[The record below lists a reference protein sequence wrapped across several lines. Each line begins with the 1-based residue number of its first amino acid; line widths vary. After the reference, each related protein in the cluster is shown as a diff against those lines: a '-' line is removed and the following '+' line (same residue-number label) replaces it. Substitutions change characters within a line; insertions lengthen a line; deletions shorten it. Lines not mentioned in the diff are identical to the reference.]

1 MNFRNIDLK
10 DRIVRRVYHR
20 FLIVVSGVLFI
31 ALFSIIP
38 HVADPSYGT
47 GGVRRVHPPPDKT
60 YSADDAFVGAF
71 GGSILFYATGHALY
85 WGVYWVMQGF
95 QPTPRPNPFLKLFR
109 RLRGDY
115 EEDDYSSLYMLRIIR
130 DVAGDH
136 GFSSSTLLEDT
147 FLADGHDSAKRICL
161 RQAQRFLS
169 VSEHALAKWQES
181 DIGFEIRHGDI
192 RVMLITDVGSIPQP
206 PVGDAIEV
214 SPR

>member
-31 ALFSIIP
+31 ALFSIILP
-38 HVADPSYGT
+38 F
-47 GGVRRVHPPPDKT
+47 
-60 YSADDAFVGAF
+60 DDAFPGAF

-109 RLRGDY
+109 RLRGGH

-130 DVAGDH
+130 NVAGDH
-136 GFSSSTLLEDT
+136 GFSSSALLEDT
-147 FLADGHDSAKRICL
+147 FSSDDLEAAKGICL
-161 RQAQRFLS
+161 QRAQLFL
-169 VSEHALAKWQES
+169 ETGNLGEWQES

-192 RVMLITDVGSIPQP
+192 RVMLVTDVGFIPAP
-206 PVGDAIEV
+206 HVGDAIEV

>member
-31 ALFSIIP
+31 ALFSIILP
-38 HVADPSYGT
+38 F
-47 GGVRRVHPPPDKT
+47 
-60 YSADDAFVGAF
+60 DDAFPGAF

-109 RLRGDY
+109 RLRGGH

-130 DVAGDH
+130 NVAGDH
-136 GFSSSTLLEDT
+136 GFSSSALLEDT
-147 FLADGHDSAKRICL
+147 FSSTILKRQKEYVYSGHNFFWKLATSASGKNPILGSR
-161 RQAQRFLS
+161 
-169 VSEHALAKWQES
+169 S
-181 DIGFEIRHGDI
+181 DTATY
-192 RVMLITDVGSIPQP
+192 V
-206 PVGDAIEV
+206 
-214 SPR
+214 